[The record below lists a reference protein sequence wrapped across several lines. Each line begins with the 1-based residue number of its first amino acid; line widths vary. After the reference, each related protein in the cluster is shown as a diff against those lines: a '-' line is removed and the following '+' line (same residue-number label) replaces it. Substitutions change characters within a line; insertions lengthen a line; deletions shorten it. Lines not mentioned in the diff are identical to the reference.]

1 MSSRSFVAIA
11 WAAALVAGCA
21 GAPARWPL
29 ASVPVT
35 TPDPDRFERAVCRL
49 GEYPPDLDARALA
62 RARSED
68 LRARRSGEWSPFAAS
83 RLESARAE
91 FDARCAAWRSARLD
105 L

>member
-1 MSSRSFVAIA
+1 MSSRLVAIA
-11 WAAALVAGCA
+11 WVAALVAGCA
-21 GAPARWPL
+21 GAPPRWPL
-29 ASVPVT
+29 ASVPAVA
-35 TPDPDRFERAVCRL
+35 PDPERLERAVCRL

-68 LRARRSGEWSPFAAS
+68 LRARRTGEWSPFAAA